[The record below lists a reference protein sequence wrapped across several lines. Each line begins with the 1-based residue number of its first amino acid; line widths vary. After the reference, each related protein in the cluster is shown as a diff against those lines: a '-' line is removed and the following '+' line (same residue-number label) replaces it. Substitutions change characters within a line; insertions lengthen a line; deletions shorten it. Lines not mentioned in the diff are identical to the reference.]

1 MLQLCE
7 TFTSL
12 QGESTFAGLPCFF
25 IRLTGCNLRCGYC
38 DTSYAFAQ
46 GTPVSI
52 EEILKL
58 TQEALCPWQGRSYGS
73 FPLPIIEL
81 TGGEPMIHPETPELL
96 KRLCDTQHPVLL
108 ETNGSLPLD
117 QVDPRI
123 HRIIDVKLPSSGVL
137 SHNNPQILQQLRP
150 NDQIKFVLGSYED
163 YNWLKNFL
171 HLHSRLFQGT
181 TLLLSW
187 YSMSP
192 EMAFSLDHHPISR
205 AKLAELILQ
214 DALPVRLQIQLHKIL
229 WPNEDRLR

>member
-46 GTPVSI
+46 GT
-52 EEILKL
+52 
-58 TQEALCPWQGRSYGS
+58 

-117 QVDPRI
+117 QVDPRV